1 MKKYTSQEEGVWKE
15 ILNPTITEEQLV
27 ILEGEDNA
35 EKQALIEYIKS
46 SSNQAVVDTP
56 ELVAL
61 YNAHKPVLKEE
72 DTYSF
77 ICMDVFGENGLINC
91 RVNGEHKQIRF

>member
-1 MKKYTSQEEGVWKE
+1 MKNYSSQEEGVWKE
-15 ILNPTITEEQLV
+15 ILNPTITEQQLV

-35 EKQALIEYIKS
+35 EKQALIQSIKLS
-46 SSNQAVVDTP
+46 SVQDVVNVT

-61 YNAHKPVLKEE
+61 YNTHKPVLKEA
-72 DTYSF
+72 DAYVF
-77 ICMDVFGENGLINC
+77 IDMHVSNNKGLLNC

>member
-1 MKKYTSQEEGVWKE
+1 MKTYMSYVEGVWEEKQTPV
-15 ILNPTITEEQLV
+15 LTEEQLL
-27 ILEGEDNA
+27 IIEGEDSV
-35 EKQALIEYIKS
+35 EKTELIASLKENLIV
-46 SSNQAVVDTP
+46 NVEDTT

-77 ICMDVFGENGLINC
+77 ICMDVFGSNGILNC

>member
-35 EKQALIEYIKS
+35 EKQALIESIKS
-46 SSNQAVVDTP
+46 SSNQAVVDTT

-61 YNAHKPVLKEE
+61 YNTHKPVLKEE
-72 DTYSF
+72 DVYVF
-77 ICMDVFGENGLINC
+77 IDMHVSGSKGLLNC

>member
-15 ILNPTITEEQLV
+15 ILNPAITEQQLV
-27 ILEGEDNA
+27 ILEGEDTT
-35 EKQALIEYIKS
+35 EKQELIESIRLS
-46 SSNQAVVDTP
+46 STQAVVDTA

-61 YNAHKPVLKEE
+61 YNANKPELK
-72 DTYSF
+72 DADVYSL
-77 ICMDVFGENGLINC
+77 IDANIYNNTGLINC